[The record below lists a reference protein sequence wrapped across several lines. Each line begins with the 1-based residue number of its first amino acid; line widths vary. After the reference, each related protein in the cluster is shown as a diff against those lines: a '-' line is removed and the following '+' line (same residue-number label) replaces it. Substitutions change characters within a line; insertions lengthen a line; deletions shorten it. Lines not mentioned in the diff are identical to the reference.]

1 MRDEHEWFE
10 EAVRRALG
18 RRAGRS
24 ALRASDAEREAIGAA
39 LRDAHAEGR
48 LTSDEFEERVTRCYR
63 AKTLGEL
70 DRLVRDLPPPPVPRA
85 VRRRPWFLVPL
96 LAVLLVASL
105 VSHDHGAIV
114 LLLALVVV
122 LWLAIGRRR
131 GDAARVTRRL
141 P

>member
-1 MRDEHEWFE
+1 
-10 EAVRRALG
+10 
-18 RRAGRS
+18 
-24 ALRASDAEREAIGAA
+24 
-39 LRDAHAEGR
+39 
-48 LTSDEFEERVTRCYR
+48 
-63 AKTLGEL
+63 
-70 DRLVRDLPPPPVPRA
+70 
-85 VRRRPWFLVPL
+85 VPL